1 MSEIKISDTLLSTK
15 ITLDQDQY
23 VFTSKYSIDITP
35 EKAVFK
41 INTTSD
47 NEKHTETI
55 NLDWEEFIEPMLNR
69 AIKSKTEL
77 KNLET
82 FKTHILTYIA
92 NKYNKSLFD
101 VFNERALDII
111 KRAKE
116 SGQEDNREIRV
127 DLTEAAKN
135 MIDYCNLLNPYV
147 EEEELKATINTG
159 KEC

>member
-1 MSEIKISDTLLSTK
+1 MSEIKISDTLLNTK

-23 VFTSKYSIDITP
+23 VFTFKYSIDITP

-77 KNLET
+77 KDLET
-82 FKTHILTYIA
+82 FKTHVLTYIA

-135 MIDYCNLLNPYV
+135 IINYCNLLNPYI
-147 EEEELKATINTG
+147 EEEELKATINA
-159 KEC
+159 

>member
-1 MSEIKISDTLLSTK
+1 MSILSEIKISNTLLNTK

-41 INTTSD
+41 INTISD

-77 KNLET
+77 KDLET
-82 FKTHILTYIA
+82 FKTHVLTYIA

-127 DLTEAAKN
+127 DLIEAAKN

-147 EEEELKATINTG
+147 EEEELKAIINA
-159 KEC
+159 

>member
-1 MSEIKISDTLLSTK
+1 MSEIKISNTLLNTK

-41 INTTSD
+41 INTISD

-77 KNLET
+77 KDLET
-82 FKTHILTYIA
+82 FKTHVLTYIA

-127 DLTEAAKN
+127 DLIEAAKN

-147 EEEELKATINTG
+147 EEEELKAIINA
-159 KEC
+159 

>member
-1 MSEIKISDTLLSTK
+1 MSEIKISDTLLNTK

-35 EKAVFK
+35 EKAIFK

-55 NLDWEEFIEPMLNR
+55 NLDWEEFVEPILNR

-77 KNLET
+77 KDLET
-82 FKTHILTYIA
+82 FKTHVLTYIA

-135 MIDYCNLLNPYV
+135 MINYCNLLNPYV
-147 EEEELKATINTG
+147 EDKELKATINA
-159 KEC
+159 

>member
-1 MSEIKISDTLLSTK
+1 MSEIKISDILLNTK

-41 INTTSD
+41 INTISD

-55 NLDWEEFIEPMLNR
+55 NLDWEEFVEPILNR

-77 KNLET
+77 KDLET
-82 FKTHILTYIA
+82 FKTHVLTYIA

-135 MIDYCNLLNPYV
+135 IINYCNLLNPYV
-147 EEEELKATINTG
+147 EEEELKATINA
-159 KEC
+159 

>member
-1 MSEIKISDTLLSTK
+1 MSEIKISDTLLNTK

-23 VFTSKYSIDITP
+23 AFTFKYSIDITP

-41 INTTSD
+41 INTISD

-55 NLDWEEFIEPMLNR
+55 NLNWEEFIEPMLNR

-77 KNLET
+77 KDLET
-82 FKTHILTYIA
+82 FKTHVLTYIA

-135 MIDYCNLLNPYV
+135 IIDYCNLLNPYV

-159 KEC
+159 KGC

>member
-1 MSEIKISDTLLSTK
+1 MSEIKISDTLLNTK

-23 VFTSKYSIDITP
+23 VFISKYSIDITP

-47 NEKHTETI
+47 NEKHIETI

-77 KNLET
+77 KDLET
-82 FKTHILTYIA
+82 FKIHVLTYIA
-92 NKYNKSLFD
+92 NRYNKSLFD

-135 MIDYCNLLNPYV
+135 IINYCNLLNPYV
-147 EEEELKATINTG
+147 EEEELKATINA
-159 KEC
+159 

>member
-1 MSEIKISDTLLSTK
+1 MSEIKISDTLLNTK

-77 KNLET
+77 KDLET
-82 FKTHILTYIA
+82 FKTHVLTYIA

-127 DLTEAAKN
+127 DLIEAAKN
-135 MIDYCNLLNPYV
+135 IINYCNLLNPYV
-147 EEEELKATINTG
+147 EEEELKAIINA
-159 KEC
+159 

>member
-1 MSEIKISDTLLSTK
+1 MSEIKISDTLLNTK

-77 KNLET
+77 KDLET
-82 FKTHILTYIA
+82 FKTHILIYIA

-135 MIDYCNLLNPYV
+135 IINYCNLLNLYV

-159 KEC
+159 KGC

>member
-1 MSEIKISDTLLSTK
+1 MSILSEIKISDTLLNTK

-41 INTTSD
+41 INTISD

-55 NLDWEEFIEPMLNR
+55 NLVWEEFVEPMLNR

-77 KNLET
+77 KDLET
-82 FKTHILTYIA
+82 FKTHVLTYIA

-135 MIDYCNLLNPYV
+135 IINYCNLLNPYV
-147 EEEELKATINTG
+147 EEEELKATINA
-159 KEC
+159 

>member
-1 MSEIKISDTLLSTK
+1 MSILSEIKISNTLLNTK

-35 EKAVFK
+35 KKAVFK

-77 KNLET
+77 KDLET
-82 FKTHILTYIA
+82 FKTHVLTYIA

-135 MIDYCNLLNPYV
+135 IINYCNLLNPYV
-147 EEEELKATINTG
+147 EEEELKATINA
-159 KEC
+159 

>member
-1 MSEIKISDTLLSTK
+1 MSEIKISDTLLNTK

-77 KNLET
+77 KDLET
-82 FKTHILTYIA
+82 FKTHVLTYIA

-135 MIDYCNLLNPYV
+135 IINYCNLLNPYV
-147 EEEELKATINTG
+147 EDKELKATINA
-159 KEC
+159 

>member
-1 MSEIKISDTLLSTK
+1 MSEIKISDTLLNTK

-77 KNLET
+77 KDLET
-82 FKTHILTYIA
+82 FKTHVLTYIA

-135 MIDYCNLLNPYV
+135 MINYCNLLNSYV
-147 EEEELKATINTG
+147 EDKELKATINA
-159 KEC
+159 

>member
-1 MSEIKISDTLLSTK
+1 MSKIKISDTLLNTK

-23 VFTSKYSIDITP
+23 AFTSKYSIDITP

-77 KNLET
+77 KDLET
-82 FKTHILTYIA
+82 FKTHVLTYIA

-101 VFNERALDII
+101 IFNERALDII

-135 MIDYCNLLNPYV
+135 MINYCNLLNSYV
-147 EEEELKATINTG
+147 EDKELKATINA
-159 KEC
+159 

>member
-1 MSEIKISDTLLSTK
+1 MSTLSEIKISDTLLNTK

-41 INTTSD
+41 INTISD

-55 NLDWEEFIEPMLNR
+55 NLDWKEFVEPMLNR

-77 KNLET
+77 KDLET
-82 FKTHILTYIA
+82 FKTHVLTYIA

-135 MIDYCNLLNPYV
+135 IINYCNLLNPYV
-147 EEEELKATINTG
+147 EEEELKATINA
-159 KEC
+159 

>member
-1 MSEIKISDTLLSTK
+1 MSILSEIKISDTLLNAK

-23 VFTSKYSIDITP
+23 AFTSKYSIDITP

-41 INTTSD
+41 INTVND
-47 NEKHTETI
+47 NKKHSETVD
-55 NLDWEEFIEPMLNR
+55 LDWKEFVEPMLNR

-77 KNLET
+77 KDLEA
-82 FKTHILTYIA
+82 FKTYILTYIA

-111 KRAKE
+111 KKAKE

-135 MIDYCNLLNPYV
+135 IINYCNLLNPYV
-147 EEEELKATINTG
+147 EEEELKATINA
-159 KEC
+159 

>member
-1 MSEIKISDTLLSTK
+1 MSEIKISDTLLNTK

-23 VFTSKYSIDITP
+23 VFISKYSIDITP

-77 KNLET
+77 KDLET
-82 FKTHILTYIA
+82 FKTHVLTYIA

-135 MIDYCNLLNPYV
+135 IINYCNLLNPYV
-147 EEEELKATINTG
+147 EDKELLATINTG
-159 KEC
+159 KGC

>member
-1 MSEIKISDTLLSTK
+1 MSEIKISDTLLNTK

-47 NEKHTETI
+47 NEKHIETI

-77 KNLET
+77 KDLET
-82 FKTHILTYIA
+82 FKIHVLTYIA
-92 NKYNKSLFD
+92 NRYNKSLFD

-135 MIDYCNLLNPYV
+135 IINYCNLLNPYV
-147 EEEELKATINTG
+147 EEEELKATINA
-159 KEC
+159 

>member
-1 MSEIKISDTLLSTK
+1 MSEIKISDTLLNTK

-23 VFTSKYSIDITP
+23 VFTSKYSIDIAP

-47 NEKHTETI
+47 NEKHTEII

-77 KNLET
+77 KDLET
-82 FKTHILTYIA
+82 FKTHVLTYIA

-135 MIDYCNLLNPYV
+135 IINYCNLLNPYV
-147 EEEELKATINTG
+147 EEEELKATINA
-159 KEC
+159 

>member
-1 MSEIKISDTLLSTK
+1 MSEIKISDTLLNTK

-41 INTTSD
+41 INTISD
-47 NEKHTETI
+47 NKKHTETI
-55 NLDWEEFIEPMLNR
+55 NLDWEEFVEPMLNR

-77 KNLET
+77 KDLET
-82 FKTHILTYIA
+82 FKTHVLTYIA

-135 MIDYCNLLNPYV
+135 IINYCNLLNPYV
-147 EEEELKATINTG
+147 EEEELKATINA
-159 KEC
+159 

>member
-1 MSEIKISDTLLSTK
+1 MSEIKISDTLLNTK

-69 AIKSKTEL
+69 AIKSKTKL
-77 KNLET
+77 KDLET
-82 FKTHILTYIA
+82 FKTHVLTYIA

-116 SGQEDNREIRV
+116 SGQENNREIRV

-135 MIDYCNLLNPYV
+135 IINYCNLLNPYV
-147 EEEELKATINTG
+147 EEEELKATINA
-159 KEC
+159 

>member
-1 MSEIKISDTLLSTK
+1 MSEIKISDTLLNTK

-55 NLDWEEFIEPMLNR
+55 NLDWEKFIEPMLNR

-77 KNLET
+77 KDLET
-82 FKTHILTYIA
+82 FKTHVLTYIA

-116 SGQEDNREIRV
+116 SGQEDNREIRI

-135 MIDYCNLLNPYV
+135 IINYCNLLNPYV
-147 EEEELKATINTG
+147 EEEELKATINA
-159 KEC
+159 

>member
-41 INTTSD
+41 INTISD
-47 NEKHTETI
+47 NKKHTETI
-55 NLDWEEFIEPMLNR
+55 NLDWEEFVEPMLNR

-82 FKTHILTYIA
+82 FKTHVLTYIA

-111 KRAKE
+111 KKAKE

-135 MIDYCNLLNPYV
+135 IINYCNLLNPYV
-147 EEEELKATINTG
+147 EEEELKATINA
-159 KEC
+159 

>member
-1 MSEIKISDTLLSTK
+1 MSEIKISDTLLNTK

-77 KNLET
+77 KDLET
-82 FKTHILTYIA
+82 FKTHVLTYIA

-135 MIDYCNLLNPYV
+135 IINYCNLLNPYV
-147 EEEELKATINTG
+147 EEEELRATISA
-159 KEC
+159 

>member
-1 MSEIKISDTLLSTK
+1 MSEIKISDTLLNAK

-23 VFTSKYSIDITP
+23 AFTSKYSIDITP

-41 INTTSD
+41 INTVND
-47 NEKHTETI
+47 NEKHSETVD
-55 NLDWEEFIEPMLNR
+55 LDWEEFVEPMLNR

-77 KNLET
+77 KDLEA
-82 FKTHILTYIA
+82 FKTYVLTYIA

-111 KRAKE
+111 KKAKE

-135 MIDYCNLLNPYV
+135 IINYCNLLNPYV
-147 EEEELKATINTG
+147 EDEELLATINTG
-159 KEC
+159 KGC

>member
-1 MSEIKISDTLLSTK
+1 MSILSEIKVSDTLLNTK

-23 VFTSKYSIDITP
+23 VFISKYSIDITP

-55 NLDWEEFIEPMLNR
+55 NLNWEEFVEPMLNR

-77 KNLET
+77 KDLET
-82 FKTHILTYIA
+82 FKTYVLTHVA

-135 MIDYCNLLNPYV
+135 IINYCNLLNPYV
-147 EEEELKATINTG
+147 EEKELKATINA
-159 KEC
+159 

>member
-1 MSEIKISDTLLSTK
+1 MSEIKISDTLLNTK

-47 NEKHTETI
+47 NKKHTETI

-77 KNLET
+77 KDLEN
-82 FKTHILTYIA
+82 FKTHVLTYIA

-135 MIDYCNLLNPYV
+135 IINYCNLLNPYV
-147 EEEELKATINTG
+147 EEEELKATINA
-159 KEC
+159 

>member
-1 MSEIKISDTLLSTK
+1 
-15 ITLDQDQY
+15 
-23 VFTSKYSIDITP
+23 
-35 EKAVFK
+35 
-41 INTTSD
+41 
-47 NEKHTETI
+47 
-55 NLDWEEFIEPMLNR
+55 MLNR

-77 KNLET
+77 KDLET
-82 FKTHILTYIA
+82 FKIHVLTYIA

-135 MIDYCNLLNPYV
+135 IINYCNLLNPYV
-147 EEEELKATINTG
+147 EEKELKATINA
-159 KEC
+159 

>member
-1 MSEIKISDTLLSTK
+1 MSEIKISDTLLNTK

-23 VFTSKYSIDITP
+23 AFTSKYSIDITP

-77 KNLET
+77 KDLEI
-82 FKTHILTYIA
+82 FKTHVLTYIA

-101 VFNERALDII
+101 IFNERALDII

-135 MIDYCNLLNPYV
+135 MINYCNLLNSYV
-147 EEEELKATINTG
+147 EDKELKATINA
-159 KEC
+159 

>member
-1 MSEIKISDTLLSTK
+1 MSILSEIKISDTLLNTK

-55 NLDWEEFIEPMLNR
+55 NLDWEKFIEPMLNR

-77 KNLET
+77 KDLET
-82 FKTHILTYIA
+82 FKTHVLTYIA

-116 SGQEDNREIRV
+116 SGQEDNREIRI

-135 MIDYCNLLNPYV
+135 IINYCNLLNPYV
-147 EEEELKATINTG
+147 EEEELKATINA
-159 KEC
+159 

>member
-1 MSEIKISDTLLSTK
+1 MSEIKISNTLLNTK

-77 KNLET
+77 KDLET
-82 FKTHILTYIA
+82 FKIHVLTYIA

-101 VFNERALDII
+101 IFNERALDII

-135 MIDYCNLLNPYV
+135 IINYCNLLNPYV
-147 EEEELKATINTG
+147 EEEELKATINA
-159 KEC
+159 

>member
-1 MSEIKISDTLLSTK
+1 MSEIKISDTLLNTK

-77 KNLET
+77 KDLET
-82 FKTHILTYIA
+82 FKTHVLTYIA

-116 SGQEDNREIRV
+116 SGQEDNREICI

-135 MIDYCNLLNPYV
+135 IINYCNLLNPYV
-147 EEEELKATINTG
+147 EEEELKATINA
-159 KEC
+159 

>member
-1 MSEIKISDTLLSTK
+1 MSEIKISDTLLNTK

-77 KNLET
+77 KDLET
-82 FKTHILTYIA
+82 FKTHVLTYIA

-116 SGQEDNREIRV
+116 SGQENNQEIRV
-127 DLTEAAKN
+127 DLTKAAKN
-135 MIDYCNLLNPYV
+135 IINYCNLLNPYV
-147 EEEELKATINTG
+147 EEEELKATINA
-159 KEC
+159 

>member
-1 MSEIKISDTLLSTK
+1 MSEIKISDTLLNTK

-23 VFTSKYSIDITP
+23 AFTSKYSIDITP

-55 NLDWEEFIEPMLNR
+55 NLDWEEFVERMLNR

-77 KNLET
+77 KDLET
-82 FKTHILTYIA
+82 FKTHVLTYIA

-127 DLTEAAKN
+127 DLTEAVKN
-135 MIDYCNLLNPYV
+135 IINYCNLLNSYV
-147 EEEELKATINTG
+147 EEEELKVTINA
-159 KEC
+159 

>member
-1 MSEIKISDTLLSTK
+1 MSEIKISDTLLNTK
-15 ITLDQDQY
+15 LTLDQDQY
-23 VFTSKYSIDITP
+23 SFVSKYSVNITP

-47 NEKHTETI
+47 NNKNTETI
-55 NLDWEEFIEPMLNR
+55 DLDWEEFVEPMLNR

-77 KNLET
+77 KDLEI
-82 FKTHILTYIA
+82 FKTYVLTYIA

-111 KRAKE
+111 KKAKE

-127 DLTEAAKN
+127 DLTEAARSI
-135 MIDYCNLLNPYV
+135 IDYCNLLNPYV
-147 EEEELKATINTG
+147 EEEDAKATINTG
-159 KEC
+159 KGC

>member
-1 MSEIKISDTLLSTK
+1 MSEIKISDTLLNTK

-23 VFTSKYSIDITP
+23 AFTSKYSIDITP

-41 INTTSD
+41 INTISD

-55 NLDWEEFIEPMLNR
+55 NLDWEEFVEPMLNR

-77 KNLET
+77 KDLET
-82 FKTHILTYIA
+82 FKTYVLTYIA

-111 KRAKE
+111 KKAKE
-116 SGQEDNREIRV
+116 SGQEDNQEIRV

-135 MIDYCNLLNPYV
+135 IINYCNLLNPYV
-147 EEEELKATINTG
+147 EEEELKATINA
-159 KEC
+159 